1 MRKFIEPR
9 DVLLQLLQGQLLPD
23 HVHQARHQE
32 ARESGDVVLNQKRPR
47 DAGNIEGDDLTPE
60 DEDDGNEV
68 QSHLEIRDA
77 RGQTVGCQGVHL
89 SQPFQGVRVARDA
102 PRSSFQETWMEED
115 SEEDEPIGQA
125 YVDPTNVEQGT
136 DEQGHSRVQRNAT
149 HARAQ
154 DRAGRGTHSERARG
168 IESQSLSSQDSQSQN
183 TVRHQR
189 RRSPPHEHSLSE
201 QEWKEEREWLGRVR
215 SGRCR
220 LCGKWAQKCACRPP
234 RAVSQRQ
241 IVGVAAAHVHV
252 AVGALDSRHFTR
264 AQAVRREHERSS
276 DLDAPLSQQAWPSHM
291 QELSSELAAPSTSSL
306 ALPPQPAPLTLC
318 VTCNREPWRVAVRA
332 IETHVLWASV
342 ANRCTVCPLTLHVAR
357 DDGDSRTI
365 GGGGSSAS
373 SDVGL

>member
-1 MRKFIEPR
+1 MIEPS

-47 DAGNIEGDDLTPE
+47 DAGNIEGDDLTAE
-60 DEDDGNEV
+60 DEDDGNEA

-77 RGQTVGCQGVHL
+77 RGQTVGGQGVGL

-102 PRSSFQETWMEED
+102 PPPSSFQETWMEED
-115 SEEDEPIGQA
+115 SEEDEPMGQA
-125 YVDPTNVEQGT
+125 PVDPTDVEQGT
-136 DEQGHSRVQRNAT
+136 DEQGHSRAQRNAN

-168 IESQSLSSQDSQSQN
+168 VESQSLSSQDSQSQN
-183 TVRHQR
+183 TVRRHR
-189 RRSPPHEHSLSE
+189 RRSQPHDHSMSE

-241 IVGVAAAHVHV
+241 IVGLAAVHVHADSFTHFLLDCHWL
-252 AVGALDSRHFTR
+252 AVGALDSRHFNTCTGGKAR
-264 AQAVRREHERSS
+264 AREEQRLGRTPVKTSMVQSHARTVERVGCPFLLVSGP
-276 DLDAPLSQQAWPSHM
+276 ATTAC
-291 QELSSELAAPSTSSL
+291 
-306 ALPPQPAPLTLC
+306 PPHTACGVQ
-318 VTCNREPWRVAVRA
+318 
-332 IETHVLWASV
+332 
-342 ANRCTVCPLTLHVAR
+342 
-357 DDGDSRTI
+357 
-365 GGGGSSAS
+365 
-373 SDVGL
+373 